1 MRMIQ
6 LFKVLDDE
14 KVLSKPAIESELIIL
29 EDAILYSGVIGYND
43 SNEVNEDW
51 PW

>member
-1 MRMIQ
+1 MMKKFY
-6 LFKVLDDE
+6 L
-14 KVLSKPAIESELIIL
+14 KPVIESELIIL

-43 SNEVNEDW
+43 RNEVNEDW